1 MLDYFPRV
9 ARVPVC
15 FIMSLE
21 QLLSEKQESILRRWF
36 DLMAESHPAAASPL
50 ARNKD
55 EFANPEAHVISRE
68 ANVLFDELLQDR
80 MNSERVCASL
90 DSIIKIRAVQD
101 LSPSQ
106 AVSFVFLLKQAVADE
121 LGREIEKRHILG
133 QWLEFESRI
142 DKLVSLA
149 FDIYMHCR
157 EKVCQLRVKEVKAE
171 KERAFRLLELVDTA
185 GKNRIEAPERPA

>member
-1 MLDYFPRV
+1 M
-9 ARVPVC
+9 PVC

-21 QLLSEKQESILRRWF
+21 QFLLEKRESILRRWVG
-36 DLMAESHPAAASPL
+36 LMAESHPASSSPL

-55 EFANPEAHVISRE
+55 QFANPEAHVISRE
-68 ANVLFDELLQDR
+68 TNVLFDELLQDP

-90 DSIIKIRAVQD
+90 DSFIKIRAVQD

-106 AVSFVFLLKQAVADE
+106 AVSFIFLLKQAIADE
-121 LGREIEKRHILG
+121 LGREIERSHLLG

-142 DKLVSLA
+142 DKLASLA

-157 EKVCQLRVKEVKAE
+157 EEVCQLRVKEVKAE
-171 KERAFRLLELVDTA
+171 KDRAFRLLELVDAT
-185 GKNRIEAPERPA
+185 GKRRIEAPEQPA